1 MKKLIAIL
9 ISAFLFACIASTS
22 YTEEVPFEER
32 IVCSYM
38 NSPETS
44 ISENLVGSYMVP

>member
-9 ISAFLFACIASTS
+9 LSVLLLTCVASS
-22 YTEEVPFEER
+22 FYFETPVNER

-38 NSPETS
+38 NSTETS
-44 ISENLVGSYMVP
+44 ISENLVGSYMVH

>member
-9 ISAFLFACIASTS
+9 ISVLLLACLASTS
-22 YTEEVPFEER
+22 YTDEIPFDER
-32 IVCSYM
+32 IVASYM

-44 ISENLVGSYMVP
+44 ISENFVGSYIVP